1 MSTTTSDKT
10 LRADQMKIRYRAEK
24 LGLEPLGNHGRFT
37 FVETTEE
44 GPLLWGHN
52 LTNPE
57 SVKCLHEVAQ
67 AKGIDLPPVALR
79 A

>member
-1 MSTTTSDKT
+1 MSITTRDNT

-37 FVETTEE
+37 FIEVTEE
-44 GPLLWGHN
+44 GPHLWGHN

-57 SVKCLHEVAQ
+57 AVKCLHEVAQ

>member
-37 FVETTEE
+37 FVETTEA
-44 GPLLWGHN
+44 
-52 LTNPE
+52 LTCGDTTSRSP
-57 SVKCLHEVAQ
+57 S
-67 AKGIDLPPVALR
+67 P
-79 A
+79 

>member
-44 GPLLWGHN
+44 GPHLWGHN
-52 LTNPE
+52 LTLPE
-57 SVKCLHEVAQ
+57 SVKTLHEVAQ

>member
-1 MSTTTSDKT
+1 MSTTTSEKIR
-10 LRADQMKIRYRAEK
+10 RADQMKIRYRAEK
-24 LGLEPLGNHGRFT
+24 LGLEPLSNLGRFT

-44 GPLLWGHN
+44 GPHLWGHN

-57 SVKCLHEVAQ
+57 AVKCLHEVAQ
-67 AKGIDLPPVALR
+67 AKGIHLPPVALR